1 MAEYRRTNETR
12 EPNAWFADDDARR
25 RHGNEERD
33 DHYPYGSDR
42 YARYESS
49 RGSSHAEHRDDRGSH
64 WEGAA
69 EDRPG
74 LAGSVGQ
81 YRTDD
86 RIYHDR
92 FREQSDGGLDR
103 HDRDDRVDRKM
114 AAVEYYRA
122 ARDQRADYLRWG
134 QGVDKAE
141 EPHLWQPHERG
152 GYWRQY
158 ETSRQP
164 DFAGRGPKDYQ
175 RSDTRIREEICDRMT
190 DDPRLDASQI
200 SVEVKGGEVMLT
212 GSVTSRDQKRRA
224 EDVAD
229 LVSGVKDVT
238 NQLRVMRDGMV
249 HDGFVDA
256 SGLYG
261 HETTSSQ
268 PAHEVSRATPSKSTS
283 NTTT

>member
-12 EPNAWFADDDARR
+12 EPNAWFADDDARWR
-25 RHGNEERD
+25 RGNDERD

-49 RGSSHAEHRDDRGSH
+49 RGSNHPEHRDERGSH
-64 WEGAA
+64 WEGTA
-69 EDRPG
+69 EDRPAYG
-74 LAGSVGQ
+74 GSVGL

-92 FREQSDGGLDR
+92 YREQLDRGLDR
-103 HDRDDRVDRKM
+103 
-114 AAVEYYRA
+114 Y
-122 ARDQRADYLRWG
+122 ARDGRAD
-134 QGVDKAE
+134 
-141 EPHLWQPHERG
+141 LWHPHERG

-158 ETSRQP
+158 EASRQP

-190 DDPRLDASQI
+190 DDPMLDASQI
-200 SVEVKGGEVMLT
+200 SVEVKGGEALLT

-224 EDVAD
+224 EHIAD
-229 LVSGVKDVT
+229 LISGVKDVT

-249 HDGFVDA
+249 HDGSVDA

-261 HETTSSQ
+261 HGTTSSQ
-268 PAHEVSRATPSKSTS
+268 PAHEGRATPSKTTS
-283 NTTT
+283 TTTT